1 MTDPPGPEH
10 LLAEIANLRQQLRA
24 LENERAAFL
33 LHKQLLR
40 NLATLSW
47 GQEGGMSGNG
57 SNSPGQLLKSLLR
70 IIQSST
76 DEPLFHA
83 ALQTILDASVE
94 LAQAQKGSLLLLD
107 EQRRVTHSI
116 LTREETD
123 PDRRKSLINK
133 VLDQGLAGWVCRHR
147 QVGLVLDTETD
158 ERWLTFPDQ
167 PYVVRSALATPIL
180 KGSELLAVITLLHS
194 QPYHFSEDIADL
206 MQITANQIALTL
218 ESVALKLSLQRERS
232 ALDIQRQLLENLVES
247 SDHRQEKEI
256 LADTLQKVVDLAAD
270 LTKAETSSLFLLSP
284 EGKIADAILS
294 RREVTPKQRS
304 ALIGKVLDQG
314 LAGWVNQHRRLGLIM
329 DTETDERWL
338 TLPNQPYTVRSALG
352 IPILRGERLLGILTL
367 LHPQAGHF
375 SLEVADQ
382 MKIVADHIA
391 LVLEN
396 ARLYSKLDQYTKTLD
411 LELQK
416 GRAIQIDF
424 LPYQIC
430 QPPQWEIAASFYPAK
445 QVAGDFY
452 DVFDLGDQKHVGL
465 VIADVCDKGVGAA
478 LFMALFRSLIRI
490 FAQQPNDWGQDEETM
505 LTLEKPQ
512 PEGWISTSNAVNLT
526 HLRALRAMKLTNDYI
541 VKYHWNLSMF
551 ATLFFGVL
559 ETETGL
565 LSYVNGGHE
574 PLFILN
580 QSAVKTVLNPTSP
593 ALGMMPDSEFKI
605 QQVFLD
611 PGDIL
616 LGYTDGVTEGKN
628 EEGEQFKAQ
637 RLLSLLTPCGNSASQ
652 LLERIKGELFAF
664 IGETPQFDDITMLAL
679 RRLTDIR

>member
-1 MTDPPGPEH
+1 MSDSPSSQE
-10 LLAEIANLRQQLRA
+10 LLTEITALRQRLQA
-24 LENERAAFL
+24 LENERGAFL

-40 NLATLSW
+40 NLAGLSW
-47 GQEGGMSGNG
+47 GESVGAT
-57 SNSPGQLLKSLLR
+57 NSPEALLKSLLR
-70 IIQSST
+70 IIQRSN

-94 LAQAQKGSLLLLD
+94 LAQAEKGSLLLLD

-123 PDRRKSLINK
+123 PNRRQSLINT
-133 VLDQGLAGWVCRHR
+133 VLDRGLAGWVCRHQ
-147 QVGLVLDTETD
+147 QVGLVLDTATD
-158 ERWLTFPDQ
+158 ERWLTLPDQ
-167 PYVVRSALATPIL
+167 PYLAGSALAVPIL
-180 KGSELLAVITLLHS
+180 KGSELLAIITLLHS
-194 QPYHFSEDIADL
+194 QPHHFSEDIADL
-206 MQITANQIALTL
+206 MQITANQVALTL

-232 ALDIQRQLLENLVES
+232 ALDIQRQLLENLVDS

-270 LTKAETSSLFLLSP
+270 LTKAQTSSLFLLSS

-304 ALIGKVLDQG
+304 ALIGQVLDQG
-314 LAGWVNQHRRLGLIM
+314 LAGWVNQNRRLGLIT

-367 LHPQAGHF
+367 LHPEPGHF
-375 SLEVADQ
+375 TLEVADQ

-396 ARLYSKLDQYTKTLD
+396 ARLYSQLDQYTKALD
-411 LELQK
+411 SELQK

-430 QPPQWEIAASFYPAK
+430 QPPQWEIAASFHPAK

-452 DVFDLGDQKHVGL
+452 DVFYLADQKHVGL

-478 LFMALFRSLIRI
+478 LFMALFRSLIRV
-490 FAQQPNDWGQDEETM
+490 FAQQSNDWGQDEETM
-505 LTLEKPQ
+505 LTLEQPQ
-512 PEGWISTSNAVNLT
+512 PEGWIGAATAVNLT
-526 HLRALRAMKLTNDYI
+526 HLKALRAMKLTNDYI

-574 PLFILN
+574 PLFIVNPSARL
-580 QSAVKTVLNPTSP
+580 SAVKAVLNPTSP
-593 ALGMMPDSEFKI
+593 ALGMMPDSQFKI
-605 QQVFLD
+605 QQVFLE

-637 RLLSLLTPCGNSASQ
+637 RLLEVLNPCGDSASQ
-652 LLERIKGELFAF
+652 LLERIKEELFAF
-664 IGETPQFDDITMLAL
+664 IGEAPQFDDITLLAL
-679 RRLTDIR
+679 RRMTDDR